1 MAFPKSSAMTDLM
14 TGAPDVV
21 DEKQLQELY
30 IKVVPPKLSP

>member
-21 DEKQLQELY
+21 DEDQLAELH
-30 IKVVPPKLSP
+30 ISVNVPEPD